1 MGLYENI
8 KRMAEKNSSSIDT
21 LERDLG
27 IAPNTIKTFNETPPY
42 ENDLKEIATYLGIP
56 VFDLVLG
63 KDTTHLKNVSIEDDN
78 ELSAKDKKDILKSL
92 GKTMKDIQDK
102 SYSDDLGKIDDESM
116 KLLSQAIETALVN
129 LKKYNK
135 VIYSPKKQ
143 KILKRF
149 H

>member
-8 KRMAEKNSSSIDT
+8 KRMAVENSSSIEAI
-21 LERDLG
+21 ERDLG
-27 IAPNTIKTFNETPPY
+27 IVQNTIMTFNEVPPY
-42 ENDLKEIATYLGIP
+42 EKDLKEIAMYLGIS

-63 KDTTHLKNVSIEDDN
+63 KDTTHLENVSMEDDD
-78 ELSAKDKKDILKSL
+78 ELSSKDKKDILNSL
-92 GKTMKDIQDK
+92 EITMRDIQDK
-102 SYSDDLGKIDDESM
+102 SYSEDFEEIDDESL

-143 KILKRF
+143 KINKIS

>member
-8 KRMAEKNSSSIDT
+8 KKMADENNSSIDAI
-21 LERDLG
+21 ERDLG
-27 IAPNTIKTFNETPPY
+27 MAQNTIKSFNEIPPY
-42 ENDLKEIATYLGIP
+42 EKDLKEIAMYLGIP

-63 KDTTHLKNVSIEDDN
+63 KDSTYIENVSIEDDH
-78 ELSAKDKKDILKSL
+78 ELSVKDKKDILKSL
-92 GKTMKDIQDK
+92 DKTMKDIQDK
-102 SYSDDLGKIDDESM
+102 SYSDDLGEIDQENL
-116 KLLSQAIETALVN
+116 KLLSQTIGTALVN

-143 KILKRF
+143 KIKRF